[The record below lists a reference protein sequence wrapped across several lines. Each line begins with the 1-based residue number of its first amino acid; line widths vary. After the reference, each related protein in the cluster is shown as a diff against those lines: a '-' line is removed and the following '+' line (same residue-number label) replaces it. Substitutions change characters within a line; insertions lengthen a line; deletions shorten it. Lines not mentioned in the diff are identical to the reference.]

1 MVESILPPLT
11 LLALLYN
18 AFVALV
24 FAYDKRQARLDR
36 RRVPER
42 TLLLLAAA
50 FGAVGAVV
58 GMRLARHKTRKP
70 LFAVGMPALLV
81 GQVGLLAYAVA
92 VR

>member
-1 MVESILPPLT
+1 MRVAELAT

-24 FAYDKRQARLDR
+24 FAFDKRRARLDR

-42 TLLLLAAA
+42 TLMLLAAA
-50 FGAVGAVV
+50 FGAAGALA

-70 LFAVGMPALLV
+70 LFAFGVPALLAA
-81 GQVGLLAYAVA
+81 QLGLVAYALA
-92 VR
+92 